1 MSVSASVSASASVPV
16 PVPPGRDPMLV
27 EDVAEGASEAQA
39 ASSSAEVLS
48 PTAASARAKRGLGV
62 REVTG
67 CLP

>member
-1 MSVSASVSASASVPV
+1 
-16 PVPPGRDPMLV
+16 MLV
-27 EDVAEGASEAQA
+27 EDVVEGASEAQA

-48 PTAASARAKRGLGV
+48 PTAASARAKRGLGG

>member
-1 MSVSASVSASASVPV
+1 
-16 PVPPGRDPMLV
+16 
-27 EDVAEGASEAQA
+27 
-39 ASSSAEVLS
+39 VLS